1 MWQSGSVLDSNRA
14 DALHYGPAYRANDD
28 REDAFIMIPM
38 RLFIGPATALSF
50 AALDMGL
57 SFAMAETIIFGTPE
71 DVKIVA
77 NHADTEELLSGLREK
92 FEFSYRSRAPID
104 QTFDGTYEGPLRRVV
119 RQLLKNYD
127 YVLKSENG
135 KLIIDVI
142 NQPKTAAQPNSSSPP
157 PLQRIAM
164 TAGAR
169 NDLADG
175 QSAGRSSA
183 LGTMMKLQATS
194 AVGPISITS
203 KPTSSDAS
211 ASTLPPQAEMAQ
223 AFQRAN
229 SNLQAL
235 NSALSRLMPPPLPVV
250 SSASPAPAASSAS
263 PASATSTAPP
273 APAASSASRPP
284 AASSAS
290 PAPAPK

>member
-1 MWQSGSVLDSNRA
+1 
-14 DALHYGPAYRANDD
+14 
-28 REDAFIMIPM
+28 MISM
-38 RLFIGPATALSF
+38 RLFIGAATALCLATLHVGLNF
-50 AALDMGL
+50 AR
-57 SFAMAETIIFGTPE
+57 AEATIIGSPE

-77 NHADTEELLSGLREK
+77 NHAGMEELLSGLRER

-127 YVLKSENG
+127 YVLRSENG
-135 KLIIDVI
+135 KLVVDVI
-142 NQPKTAAQPNSSSPP
+142 NQQKTSAQPNSSSPP
-157 PLQRIAM
+157 PLQRTAM
-164 TAGAR
+164 TAGAG

-211 ASTLPPQAEMAQ
+211 ASTLPSQAEMAQ
-223 AFQRAN
+223 ASQRAS
-229 SNLQAL
+229 SNLRAL
-235 NSALSRLMPPPLPVV
+235 NSALSRLSPPPLPAV
-250 SSASPAPAASSAS
+250 SSASSAPAAAASPAPAAS
-263 PASATSTAPP
+263 
-273 APAASSASRPP
+273 AASSAPRPR
-284 AASSAS
+284 
-290 PAPAPK
+290 